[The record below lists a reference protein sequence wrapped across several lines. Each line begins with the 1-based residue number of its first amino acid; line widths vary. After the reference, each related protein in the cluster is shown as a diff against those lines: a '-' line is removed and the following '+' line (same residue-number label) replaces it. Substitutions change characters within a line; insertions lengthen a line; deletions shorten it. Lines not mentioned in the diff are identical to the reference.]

1 MLMQSEGAR
10 LKVYDWD
17 MVFVVRN
24 LIDVET
30 PTSLFRPLVSNQVRD
45 CDTDSVS
52 VVRPARLR
60 LIDCVCQLREHLK
73 ASPVTVQEERI
84 LPLLEPKVSAVTH
97 GSPPLDGLSIPPL
110 LDGRY
115 LLSNRRD

>member
-60 LIDCVCQLREHLK
+60 LIDCVCQLREHLETR
-73 ASPVTVQEERI
+73 PVTIQEERI
-84 LPLLEPKVSAVTH
+84 LSLLEPEISAVTH
-97 GSPPLDGLSIPPL
+97 GVPLSSEISIPPL

-115 LLSNRRD
+115 HLSNR